1 MPFGI
6 RGIPQGLKVQRRFVI
21 GHSVIYVNGI
31 EWQDAHDCSEK
42 LGLLVCGHDKHYA
55 LSNAAICAGI
65 YTFRSKMALRIRNPL
80 TFLQA
85 KPSYL
90 YAGRTVRYS
99 GI

>member
-1 MPFGI
+1 
-6 RGIPQGLKVQRRFVI
+6 
-21 GHSVIYVNGI
+21 
-31 EWQDAHDCSEK
+31 
-42 LGLLVCGHDKHYA
+42 
-55 LSNAAICAGI
+55 
-65 YTFRSKMALRIRNPL
+65 MALRIRNPL